1 MPAFETYLRL
11 VDEGDLGALDA
22 VDTELSVER
31 GRWIAAQLAALRA
44 AASEPDRQHIDERV
58 DARLKAALS
67 ADSSQTLRQFV
78 AVFGTLP
85 AATPARA
92 NLALRLQGDDLL
104 EADSLRR
111 QLETSGA
118 QAEAAAAT
126 AHLAKVADELG
137 RADVAAVYYRQLAGR
152 YATVNCADGKTGQQ
166 IVDGLPADAAGAKPC
181 RPWRPGPR
189 AAHDRESTMS
199 GRPTNAGR
207 PRSVGLDVLGNR
219 EPFFPDL
226 SVALDLQTPVLIG
239 QDGLGQKRFRVAIYE
254 DRAAPMLRSRFN
266 MYNAPPLSYVTV
278 NGGLLVLSMSNQV
291 MAIDGLGGT
300 RQASSRVLWSSDLGD
315 KVGGLATSQGIYA
328 RPVPVAWGGTR
339 FVPEDTF
346 GRRYS
351 TIGPVTD
358 EGVYFQRLR
367 ELHCVDPLTG
377 KTIWARKNVG
387 LGNQLFGDAELLFV
401 APPGDGETLVLR
413 AATGEKVDVRR
424 IVPFEKRMLTVG
436 RQVMVWSQHGPRQVL
451 EMHDP
456 WTQKTLW
463 SHPFS
468 AGAKAALLSE
478 EAVGVFE
485 PNGAFSLITVADGKQ
500 LVKEQL
506 EPEKSLVGIHLLDG
520 GANYLLLT
528 NTTER
533 LEPDAS
539 VRPIAGAANYP
550 IVNGR
555 VYAFDKKTG
564 AKAWAAPTV
573 VPQHGMAT
581 SQPSQVPVLVFVRQY
596 QPTRGPAREP
606 RTGLLCIDKRNG
618 RVVYQNE
625 QLPPTLIGNLEVNG
639 DPAKHTVTLTLPPKV
654 IELTMTDEPVEA
666 APAQPPEAKP

>member
-1 MPAFETYLRL
+1 MRL

-92 NLALRLQGDDLL
+92 NLVLRLPGDDLL

-166 IVDGLPADAAGAKPC
+166 IVDGLAADAPAQSPVARGALAR
-181 RPWRPGPR
+181 RPAR
-189 AAHDRESTMS
+189 DRESTMS

-254 DRAAPMLRSRFN
+254 DRAAPMSRSRFN

-291 MAIDGLGGT
+291 MAIDGLGGA

-377 KTIWARKNVG
+377 KTIWRARTWDWAINCS
-387 LGNQLFGDAELLFV
+387 ATRSCCSWRRP
-401 APPGDGETLVLR
+401 AMARPWCC

-456 WTQKTLW
+456 WTQQTLW

-468 AGAKAALLSE
+468 AGAKASLLSE

-485 PNGAFSLITVADGKQ
+485 PNGRVF
-500 LVKEQL
+500 
-506 EPEKSLVGIHLLDG
+506 
-520 GANYLLLT
+520 AN
-528 NTTER
+528 
-533 LEPDAS
+533 
-539 VRPIAGAANYP
+539 
-550 IVNGR
+550 
-555 VYAFDKKTG
+555 
-564 AKAWAAPTV
+564 
-573 VPQHGMAT
+573 H
-581 SQPSQVPVLVFVRQY
+581 
-596 QPTRGPAREP
+596 RG
-606 RTGLLCIDKRNG
+606 
-618 RVVYQNE
+618 
-625 QLPPTLIGNLEVNG
+625 
-639 DPAKHTVTLTLPPKV
+639 
-654 IELTMTDEPVEA
+654 
-666 APAQPPEAKP
+666 